1 MFRRLGQKGCIAC
14 RKADK
19 SGKTNFCAP
28 CEASV
33 IQNGPAIIEIAEE
46 NETFKSGGLFFSR
59 LSPIFLRLEGQSLN
73 SSNDRGGTPR
83 RAPKFAPFTRS

>member
-1 MFRRLGQKGCIAC
+1 MC

-46 NETFKSGGLFFSR
+46 NETFKSGGFFSR
-59 LSPIFLRLEGQSLN
+59 FSPVLSFGSAQDWMGS
-73 SSNDRGGTPR
+73 
-83 RAPKFAPFTRS
+83 RSTVQAIVETHHGVS